1 MPDWGSLSTFLPENL
16 KDGILMRSALA
27 STFAAT
33 LELVRQGHAELRQD
47 GAFRP
52 IYIRARN
59 RED

>member
-1 MPDWGSLSTFLPENL
+1 
-16 KDGILMRSALA
+16 MRSALA

-33 LELVRQGHAELRQD
+33 LELVRQGHAEMRQD